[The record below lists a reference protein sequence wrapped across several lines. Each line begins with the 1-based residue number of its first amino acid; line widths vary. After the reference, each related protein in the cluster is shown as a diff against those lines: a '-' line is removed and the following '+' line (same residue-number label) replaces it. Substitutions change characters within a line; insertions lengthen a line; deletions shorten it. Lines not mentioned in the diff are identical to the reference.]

1 MTPKQLHDQIMQA
14 RCVCPTT
21 GSWEY
26 KAGFIAHQK
35 YKSVEDIVRFW
46 LNDDVLWNK
55 GYDKYL
61 SQQVKKLFID
71 VRQARSKAIS
81 DTVSR
86 FLDETK

>member
-1 MTPKQLHDQIMQA
+1 MFVQQP
-14 RCVCPTT
+14 VCPTNT
-21 GSWEY
+21 S
-26 KAGFIAHQK
+26 GFVAHQK

-71 VRQARSKAIS
+71 VIQARSKAIS
-81 DTVSR
+81 DTVSI